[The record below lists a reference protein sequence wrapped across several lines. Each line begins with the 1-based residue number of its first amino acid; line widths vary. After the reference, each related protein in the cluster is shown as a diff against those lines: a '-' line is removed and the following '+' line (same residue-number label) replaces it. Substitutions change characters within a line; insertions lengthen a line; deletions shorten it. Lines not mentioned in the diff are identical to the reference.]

1 MAFKTPLI
9 IKFIKNMKYKKMVLL
24 TLVNWVNFEAT
35 WKALKGDSNLFQK
48 QDFNKF
54 LISSKYFWIIKTFK
68 ALKSKSLFNLI
79 SSYSKPRQ
87 HCSSQFS
94 AQVILKLKSSWLRSS

>member
-35 WKALKGDSNLFQK
+35 WKALKGDSNLF
-48 QDFNKF
+48 
-54 LISSKYFWIIKTFK
+54 
-68 ALKSKSLFNLI
+68 
-79 SSYSKPRQ
+79 
-87 HCSSQFS
+87 
-94 AQVILKLKSSWLRSS
+94 